1 MLARRRGRGLALEV
15 LYEHDVAHHP
25 AMAVF
30 ARRLTEQLEDEE
42 ELDDEPFDGPTL
54 AFTRELIHG
63 VVTHRVEIDRL
74 IAKYAPEWPLD
85 QVAVVDRNILRMA
98 LYEILVD
105 QAIPIKV
112 AINEAVELSKLY
124 GAEATPRFVNG
135 VLGSLAAEVDA
146 LREELFGPALKSDRP
161 A

>member
-1 MLARRRGRGLALEV
+1 MAVLARRQAER
-15 LYEHDVAHHP
+15 
-25 AMAVF
+25 
-30 ARRLTEQLEDEE
+30 LEDE
-42 ELDDEPFDGPTL
+42 DVYDEPFDTPTL

-63 VVTHRVEIDRL
+63 VVTHRAEIDRL

-98 LYEILVD
+98 LYEILID
-105 QAIPIKV
+105 QTTPIKV

-135 VLGSLAAEVDA
+135 VLGSLAAEVEM
-146 LREELFGPALKSDRP
+146 LRQELLGSTLKANR
-161 A
+161 AA